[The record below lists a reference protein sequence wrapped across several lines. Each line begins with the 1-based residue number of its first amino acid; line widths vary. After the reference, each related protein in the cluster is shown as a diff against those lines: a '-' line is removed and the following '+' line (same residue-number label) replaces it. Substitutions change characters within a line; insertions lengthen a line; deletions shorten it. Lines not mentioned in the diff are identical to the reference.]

1 MKNIQKK
8 KKSRQS
14 TYLAF
19 DVMNMVDN
27 LHDAEETEGVYI
39 ADVSGEELSKEK
51 VAEARKCELRTFWD
65 MNVYSHI

>member
-1 MKNIQKK
+1 
-8 KKSRQS
+8 
-14 TYLAF
+14 
-19 DVMNMVDN
+19 MNMVDN